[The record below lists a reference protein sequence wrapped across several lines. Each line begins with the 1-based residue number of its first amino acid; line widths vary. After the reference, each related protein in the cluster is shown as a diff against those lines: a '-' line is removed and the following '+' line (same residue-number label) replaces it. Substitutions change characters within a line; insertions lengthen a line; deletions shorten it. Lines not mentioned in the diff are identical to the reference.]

1 MLAAHA
7 PECRVVP
14 QQIGQLGP
22 LLDQIALGE
31 PGDFF
36 LKVVDAHDLAENEAG
51 VVEAKGFIK
60 VAGDQIFGDGGRWF
74 EKIHDFQ

>member
-1 MLAAHA
+1 
-7 PECRVVP
+7 
-14 QQIGQLGP
+14 

-36 LKVVDAHDLAENEAG
+36 FKVVNAHDLAENEAR
-51 VVEAKGFIK
+51 VVEAKRFIK